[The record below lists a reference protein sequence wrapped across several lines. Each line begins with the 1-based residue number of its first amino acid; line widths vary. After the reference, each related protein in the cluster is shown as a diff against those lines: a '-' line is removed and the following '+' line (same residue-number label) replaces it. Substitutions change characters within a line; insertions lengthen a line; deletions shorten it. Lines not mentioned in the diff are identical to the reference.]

1 MLKADYEEGWS
12 KLAVREVAEGVFLI
26 DAFDMGIPNRTSVY
40 LVRDERSALIDTGAA
55 HSRERLILGLQ
66 ETGLEPR
73 DLQFIIL
80 THIHVDHAGGAGWLL
95 ELFPDARVIVHPRGA
110 PHLAAPADLKA
121 ATRKARMAY
130 PFHPCEFLPI
140 PEEKMEAARDSRQIP
155 LGRRTLT
162 LLETPG
168 HASHCICIHDDLT
181 NGIFV
186 GDSLGVKI
194 DHVRDHQK
202 YEIFLPAM
210 VPPRFEPQEA
220 LRSADK
226 LAAFQPKWFYY
237 SHFGASPE
245 TERLLAKYRNVVER
259 AFELAESLKK
269 EEADE
274 AAACTRLYN
283 WLLREVLEIPQE
295 VLGKITAEIK
305 LSLELN
311 IHGLVRYIAGKRS
324 A

>member
-1 MLKADYEEGWS
+1 M
-12 KLAVREVAEGVFLI
+12 AVQEIAEKVFLI

-55 HSRERLILGLQ
+55 HSRECVSQGLQ
-66 ETGLEPR
+66 EIGLGR
-73 DLQFIIL
+73 DELQYIIL
-80 THIHVDHAGGAGWLL
+80 THIHIDHAGGAGWLL
-95 ELFPDARVIVHPRGA
+95 ELFPGARVIVHPKGA

-121 ATRKARMAY
+121 ATQKARMAY

-140 PEEKMEAARDSRQIP
+140 PEEKIAAAKDAQRVP
-155 LGRRTLT
+155 LGKRTLT

-168 HASHCICIHDDLT
+168 HASHCICVHDDLT

-194 DHVRDHQK
+194 DHVLDHKK

-210 VPPRFEPQEA
+210 VLPRFEPQEA
-220 LRSADK
+220 LRSAEK
-226 LAAFQPKWFYY
+226 LAALRPKWLYY

-245 TERLLAKYRNVVER
+245 TERLLAKYRNAVER
-259 AFELAESLKK
+259 AFELAENLKK
-269 EEADE
+269 EEIDE
-274 AAACTRLYN
+274 AAISTLLYN
-283 WLLREVLEIPQE
+283 WLLQEVLEIPQE
-295 VLGKITAEIK
+295 VLDKITAETK

-311 IHGLVRYIAGKRS
+311 IHGLVRYIAGKRG

>member
-1 MLKADYEEGWS
+1 MV
-12 KLAVREVAEGVFLI
+12 KLVVREVAEKVFLI
-26 DAFDMGIPNRTSVY
+26 DAFDMGILNRTSVY

-55 HSRERLILGLQ
+55 HSRNCVSRGLQ
-66 ETGLEPR
+66 ETGLGSGE
-73 DLQFIIL
+73 LQYLIL

-95 ELFPDARVIVHPRGA
+95 ELFPDARVIVHPKGA

-121 ATRKARMAY
+121 ATQKARMAH

-140 PEEKMEAARDSRQIP
+140 PEEKIATAKDAQRVP
-155 LGRRTLT
+155 LGKRTLT

-168 HASHCICIHDDLT
+168 HASHCLCIHDDLT

-226 LAAFQPKWFYY
+226 LAALRPKWFYY

-245 TERLLAKYRNVVER
+245 TGRLLAKYRNVVGR
-259 AFELAESLKK
+259 ALELAENLIK
-269 EEADE
+269 EGADE
-274 AAACTRLYN
+274 TTACTHLYN
-283 WLLREVLEIPQE
+283 WLLRDVLEIPQE

-311 IHGLVRYIAGKRS
+311 IHGLVRYIAGKRG